1 MEKLYLYCIRE
12 KSKRVP
18 SISAKGI
25 DPQAEVFILSF
36 RQLEAVVSKV
46 SLGEFGSSSQIQKKA
61 QDDPNWIKEKVLLH
75 HQVIEKAM
83 KDNGRQR
90 SLIPM
95 RFGIMF
101 EQEKKLREALRK
113 DYSRINEVLENLK
126 GKQEWSLKVYLR
138 DRRKLEKTI
147 EANNEIIAKKQK
159 EIDSLDE
166 GTAFFLEEE
175 LKEIVSRQIGKQIN
189 TITKQIGLSLK
200 KYSNQIVENKVLQKE
215 ISGRPEPMVFNASFL
230 ILDEKVKQFK
240 QQAHNLAK
248 QIEPQG
254 LNLEY
259 NGPWAAYNFS
269 QY

>member
-1 MEKLYLYCIRE
+1 MEKLYLYCIR
-12 KSKRVP
+12 KKNKGAS
-18 SISAKGI
+18 SFSAQGI

-36 RQLEAVVSKV
+36 RQLEAMVSKV
-46 SLGEFGSSSQIQKKA
+46 SLGEFGSSSQIQKKV

-83 KDNGRQR
+83 KDNGQQR

-101 EQEKKLREALRK
+101 EQEKKLKEALKK
-113 DYSRINEVLENLK
+113 DYSRIKKVLENLK

-138 DRRKLEKTI
+138 DRRKLKKAI
-147 EANNEIIAKKQK
+147 EADNQLIAKKQK

-175 LKEIVSRQIGKQIN
+175 LKEIVSSQTDKQIN
-189 TITKQIGLSLK
+189 TITKQIGSSLK

-215 ISGRPEPMVFNASFL
+215 ISGRPELMVFNASFL

-248 QIEPQG
+248 QIESQG
-254 LNLEY
+254 LYLEY
-259 NGPWAAYNFS
+259 SGPWAAYNFS